1 MAKNENNCVDHEQL
15 LQAEALTWDHILSFV
30 RPSCIRCAVEL
41 RIPDILRKHGIMT
54 ISDLVASL
62 PNLNP
67 SKISFLPVLMRILVH
82 SGLLNYQKEV
92 DGYSLTTAGSL
103 LVENEPFSKRSHFLF
118 SQNPV
123 SLKPFS
129 SLSHWLQDDLPTAF
143 DTTYGKSMW
152 DYCADE
158 PKFGSIF
165 NDAMASDSKLIS
177 HLFINSEQYKHVF
190 EGLTSLVDVGG
201 GTGTLGMA
209 IANAFPRLN
218 CIVFD
223 LPHVIGDRKGIT
235 TGNLEFVAGS
245 MFDNIPYA
253 NAILLKFILHNWSDE
268 DCVKLLKKCRES
280 IPSKEKGGKVMVI
293 DIVMEDYSSN
303 NINEQLVQVQH
314 FMDVIMR
321 ISYGAKERTKTEWEK
336 LFLDAGFSDYKITAN
351 FGMRSLIEI
360 YP

>member
-1 MAKNENNCVDHEQL
+1 MAKNENIRADLEQL
-15 LQAEALTWDHILSFV
+15 LQAEAQTWDYILSFV

-92 DGYSLTTAGSL
+92 DSYSFTTAGSL
-103 LVENEPFSKRSHFLF
+103 LIENEPFSKRSHFLF

-123 SLKPFS
+123 ITLKPFS

-165 NDAMASDSKLIS
+165 NDAMASDSKLFS
-177 HLFINSEQYKHVF
+177 HLFINSEQCKHVF

-201 GTGTLGMA
+201 GTGTLAMA

-218 CIVFD
+218 CIVVD
-223 LPHVIGDRKGIT
+223 LPHVIGDQKGIT
-235 TGNLEFVAGS
+235 TGNLEFIAWN

-253 NAILLKFILHNWSDE
+253 NAILLK
-268 DCVKLLKKCRES
+268 VLLL
-280 IPSKEKGGKVMVI
+280 
-293 DIVMEDYSSN
+293 Y
-303 NINEQLVQVQH
+303 
-314 FMDVIMR
+314 
-321 ISYGAKERTKTEWEK
+321 
-336 LFLDAGFSDYKITAN
+336 FS
-351 FGMRSLIEI
+351 
-360 YP
+360 

>member
-1 MAKNENNCVDHEQL
+1 MAKKENNRADHEQL
-15 LQAEALTWDHILSFV
+15 LQAEAQTWDCILSFV
-30 RPSCIRCAVEL
+30 RPYCITCAVEL
-41 RIPDILRKHGIMT
+41 GIPDILHKNGIMT

-67 SKISFLPVLMRILVH
+67 SKISFLPILMRILVH
-82 SGLLNYQKEV
+82 SGLLHYQKEV
-92 DGYSLTTAGSL
+92 DGYSVTSAGSL
-103 LVENEPFSKRSHFLF
+103 LVENEPFSKRSNFLF
-118 SQNPV
+118 SQNPIA
-123 SLKPFS
+123 LKPFF

-152 DYCADE
+152 DYCAEE
-158 PKFGSIF
+158 PKFGHIF

-177 HLFINSEQYKHVF
+177 HLLINSEQCKHVF

-201 GTGTLGMA
+201 GTGTVAMA

-218 CIVFD
+218 CIVLD

-245 MFDNIPYA
+245 MFDSIPYA

-268 DCVKLLKKCRES
+268 DCVKLLRKCRES
-280 IPSKEKGGKVMVI
+280 IPSKEKGGKVIVI

-314 FMDVIMR
+314 LMDVVMR
-321 ISYGAKERTKTEWEK
+321 ITHGAKERTKTEWEK
-336 LFLDAGFSDYKITAN
+336 LFLDAGFSEYKITAN
-351 FGMRSLIEI
+351 LGFRSLIEI